1 MSGFMGGSAFT
12 MSRDIAGGFVHVS
25 ERTFRGMSAGD
36 LNKLAHEI
44 DRHLRELRG
53 SQVATDE
60 RTVVQERSRKIQR
73 LNSALTVLRAYRV
86 KQKR

>member
-1 MSGFMGGSAFT
+1 MSGFMGGSAYT
-12 MSRDIAGGFVHVS
+12 MSRDIAGGFILVT
-25 ERTFRGMSAGD
+25 ERSFRGMSPGD
-36 LNKLAHEI
+36 LNKLSHEI

-60 RTVVQERSRKIQR
+60 TAEVQARARKIQR
-73 LNSALTVLRAYRV
+73 LNGALTVLRAYRV